1 MAREPTSLISDSM
14 PASGA
19 PLEDGMEEVII
30 EDDAEDTGYG
40 ELLTQEDGSVLFGDI
55 EDLVRQE
62 LESAFDTNLAEVLDE
77 RDLMDISSVLL
88 GYYEDDKSSRQEW
101 EDAYTEG
108 LTLLGLKYE
117 EREQP
122 FRGASGVT
130 HPIIAEAVTQFQAQ
144 AYKELLPS
152 SGPVRTQV
160 IGAATPE
167 VEAQSLRVQEFMNY
181 QITHNMDEYDPE
193 MDRLLFYLPLAGSA
207 FKKIYF
213 DDMRDR
219 AVSRFVPAD
228 DLLVPYNATD
238 LQSASRITHVIRM
251 NANDVRKQQ
260 AGGFYRDVDLEPYTD
275 EDEIREKERD

>member
-122 FRGASGVT
+122 FRGASV
-130 HPIIAEAVTQFQAQ
+130 
-144 AYKELLPS
+144 
-152 SGPVRTQV
+152 
-160 IGAATPE
+160 
-167 VEAQSLRVQEFMNY
+167 
-181 QITHNMDEYDPE
+181 
-193 MDRLLFYLPLAGSA
+193 
-207 FKKIYF
+207 
-213 DDMRDR
+213 
-219 AVSRFVPAD
+219 
-228 DLLVPYNATD
+228 
-238 LQSASRITHVIRM
+238 
-251 NANDVRKQQ
+251 
-260 AGGFYRDVDLEPYTD
+260 
-275 EDEIREKERD
+275 